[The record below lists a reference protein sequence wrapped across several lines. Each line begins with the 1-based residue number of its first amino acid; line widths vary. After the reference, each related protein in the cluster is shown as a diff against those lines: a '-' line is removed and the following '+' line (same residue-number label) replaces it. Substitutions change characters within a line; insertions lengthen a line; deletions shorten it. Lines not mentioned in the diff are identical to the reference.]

1 MPHNSRNQIVRTRT
15 ENRQH
20 IADLEQFDLEVEELI
35 AQVQYEYEDDD
46 IS

>member
-1 MPHNSRNQIVRTRT
+1 MLYNIRTQTIRTRT

-20 IADLEQFDLEVEELI
+20 AADLEQFDLEIEELV
-35 AQVQYEYEDDD
+35 AEEQLDYQYPE

>member
-1 MPHNSRNQIVRTRT
+1 MPHNSRNQIIRTRT

-20 IADLEQFDLEVEELI
+20 AADLEQFDLELEEL
-35 AQVQYEYEDDD
+35 AAEVADEFDDD